1 MQTFTK
7 SVADLV
13 ADAEAEVTALTPSQ
27 VQARMAGDNPP
38 VLIDIRDVREL
49 SASGRINGAVHAP
62 RGMLEFWAD
71 PESPYHRDVFSQN
84 ENFVL
89 FCAAGW
95 RSALATKTLQDMGMT
110 GLAHMDGGFTAWAEA
125 GLPIDTEKG

>member
-13 ADAEAEVTALTPSQ
+13 AEAEAEITALTPSQ
-27 VQARMAGDNPP
+27 VQDRIANENPP

-49 SASGRINGAVHAP
+49 SSSGRISGAVHAP

-71 PESPYHRDVFSQN
+71 PESPYHREVFSKN
-84 ENFVL
+84 DNFVL

-125 GLPIDTEKG
+125 GLPIDIEKS